1 MDENSV
7 FVVFSIANEWG
18 AKVINWP
25 NCLFGTKVNNT
36 LELVQ
41 NFYWLNYSVLKQLQL
56 ILILVHP
63 IHLYLDQHI
72 F

>member
-18 AKVINWP
+18 AKVINWS

-36 LELVQ
+36 SELVH

-56 ILILVHP
+56 ILILVDP